1 MSNVVKITVPNDLKV
16 QMQER
21 AESLGITI
29 PEYLRTLANLDIVT
43 TNYQELAI
51 YINILYNR
59 IVDYQKVLNIQC
71 MPLQEIP
78 IIKME
83 ELS

>member
-1 MSNVVKITVPNDLKV
+1 MSNVVKVTVPDDLKA
-16 QMQER
+16 QMQGR

>member
-21 AESLGITI
+21 AESLRITI